1 METINIM
8 NLFYLGII
16 TLVNTICVGLVLGVT
31 AQFHSQIETLLS
43 MIYENTRAIRELR
56 KQVEHEEQD
65 ETGL

>member
-1 METINIM
+1 M

-31 AQFHSQIETLLS
+31 AQFHSQIETLLK
-43 MIYENTRAIRELR
+43 MIYKNTHAIRELR
-56 KQVEHEEQD
+56 KQAGYEEQD